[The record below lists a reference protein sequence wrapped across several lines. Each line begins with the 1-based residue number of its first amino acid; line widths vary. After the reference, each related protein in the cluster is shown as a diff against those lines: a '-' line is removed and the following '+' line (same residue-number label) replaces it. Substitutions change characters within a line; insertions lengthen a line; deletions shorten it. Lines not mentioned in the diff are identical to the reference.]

1 MSDSFLGGAE
11 RLYATPDQDDDYEPR
26 ERIRLV
32 DDPVRLVDPPS
43 QEAPVKA
50 KPKPVAKERRQIDV
64 RGSISTGLE
73 LAGIGAVSTGGFLV
87 APWLGCMLL
96 GVLLVLLGVAVG
108 YAT

>member
-11 RLYATPDQDDDYEPR
+11 RLYATPDEDDDYEPR

-32 DDPVRLVDPPS
+32 DDPVRLVDPPNR
-43 QEAPVKA
+43 QAPVKA
-50 KPKPVAKERRQIDV
+50 KPVAKERRKIDV